1 MYNVRLIQLEEVN
14 NIPGTLTAT
23 SLGGLEVV
31 KVQDERGF
39 INWLIYGESGIGKT
53 TLAGS
58 CDMVE
63 LLQPVIFID
72 IEGGTQSLEDV
83 YPNVQKVRVT
93 SWPEMQQ
100 VYHDLYMGGHP
111 WRTIVLDSLTEIQR
125 FNMEHVMQK
134 AQEKSDDRKGFDPD
148 VPAQRDWGVS
158 SSQLKRMIRGF
169 RDLPMNTIFTALAQE
184 RQDKKT
190 GRVSILPD
198 LPGKLAQQVPGLL
211 DIVSY
216 YYLKD
221 LGDEGVDGYDGEQR
235 ILLNDKTE
243 KIMAKSRVGKLPQ
256 TVIAPTMPQLFK
268 LMYEGRQV
276 PTPRDLASD
285 ESDETPVTSE
295 MVL

>member
-1 MYNVRLIQLEEVN
+1 
-14 NIPGTLTAT
+14 
-23 SLGGLEVV
+23 
-31 KVQDERGF
+31 
-39 INWLIYGESGIGKT
+39 
-53 TLAGS
+53 
-58 CDMVE
+58 
-63 LLQPVIFID
+63 
-72 IEGGTQSLEDV
+72 
-83 YPNVQKVRVT
+83 
-93 SWPEMQQ
+93 
-100 VYHDLYMGGHP
+100 
-111 WRTIVLDSLTEIQR
+111 
-125 FNMEHVMQK
+125 
-134 AQEKSDDRKGFDPD
+134 
-148 VPAQRDWGVS
+148 
-158 SSQLKRMIRGF
+158 
-169 RDLPMNTIFTALAQE
+169 MNTIFTALAQE